1 MQDVHTCTRCSCFL
15 LTAASNPPP
24 VFLSPRLIAPDAPS
38 CWPTRCQ
45 QNSDALPAVVLSVV
59 KMNTRHWQAA
69 KTSTKHDSW
78 YPFRSITELPSTV
91 QTTSSSFSSIDGL
104 FTLAREFSFR
114 LSRLKKQR
122 TTMRKLT
129 EKKAANQGCR
139 TTPSVMLLIQTN
151 VLSQQRSSL
160 LVVLLRGISK
170 SRSRG
175 RLPVGLG
182 SSNRIPCQRETL
194 RNGCFKT
201 NRVLTVQA

>member
-91 QTTSSSFSSIDGL
+91 QTTSSSFSSIYSGISGTGIFVQGPTPPGAAQAESHPEEVERREKDSKR
-104 FTLAREFSFR
+104 ARTALSTNR

-129 EKKAANQGCR
+129 EKKAANQGCG
-139 TTPSVMLLIQTN
+139 TP
-151 VLSQQRSSL
+151 
-160 LVVLLRGISK
+160 
-170 SRSRG
+170 
-175 RLPVGLG
+175 P
-182 SSNRIPCQRETL
+182 
-194 RNGCFKT
+194 
-201 NRVLTVQA
+201 